1 MAKENAENLAIKIA
15 GSLPVRGR
23 LAIVTDTGQ
32 ILYSSLSPEAV
43 DVALKI
49 VKVGLSFWDI
59 GDYQVKKLRGS
70 HLLIYKIT
78 DHLAFALDS
87 VEREGILIL
96 AAKRIASTFDNEFK
110 ELERSLEIVPS
121 ALEETVPHIPPKVEE
136 KPRLAPTSPSS
147 QRPPPPSPSPT
158 TPTPLRPRPAVKA
171 ETVNIPVL
179 TDKTI
184 LKKVKDK
191 MARSILELCDGSHTT
206 AEIAKKLN
214 ISRAKVLITLGE
226 YSKAITYISG
236 VRTKEE

>member
-1 MAKENAENLAIKIA
+1 MAEKRAENLAIKIA

-23 LAIVTDTGQ
+23 LAIVSDTGQ
-32 ILYSSLSPEAV
+32 ILYSSLSSEATEA
-43 DVALKI
+43 ALKI
-49 VKVGLSFWDI
+49 VRVGLPFWDV

-96 AAKRIASTFDNEFK
+96 AAKRVASTFDSEFK
-110 ELERSLEIVPS
+110 ELEGSLGGVSPIPKAEEITLSVPS
-121 ALEETVPHIPPKVEE
+121 KVEA
-136 KPRLAPTSPSS
+136 KPEPV
-147 QRPPPPSPSPT
+147 PPPSPLPQPASKPQ
-158 TPTPLRPRPAVKA
+158 PVSRPAVKA

-179 TDKTI
+179 TDKSI

-191 MARSILELCDGSHTT
+191 MARSILELCDGSRTT

-226 YSKAITYISG
+226 YSKAISYISG